1 LARKH
6 QFAAFIADEAL
17 LVVWDDDVH
26 NLIKRAKF
34 IEDEL
39 MELVWSTEG
48 AEDEEG
54 KPPEKKG
61 PGVVDVE
68 FDPETGL
75 PLPENRPT
83 NLQNTVLVSIT
94 IVIIEVMLGAGFRE
108 IAIEVAIDHNWFRV
122 CFLFLTPLQVFFTL
136 VSYRLYVCTL
146 SSMLILVSS
155 SLKSSSVVPPR
166 WSVRSPKSHQ
176 THASTLHYCHDA

>member
-1 LARKH
+1 MARKH

-39 MELVWSTEG
+39 MELVWSAGENG
-48 AEDEEG
+48 DADEG

-61 PGVVDVE
+61 PGMVE
-68 FDPETGL
+68 VAFDPETGD

-83 NLQNTVLVSIT
+83 NLQNTVLVAIT
-94 IVIIEVMLGAGFRE
+94 IFIIEVMLGAGFRE
-108 IAIEVAIDHNWFRV
+108 IAIEVAIDKNFFRL
-122 CFLFLTPLQVFFTL
+122 CFLFLTPLQIFFTL
-136 VSYRLYVCTL
+136 VCHLHL
-146 SSMLILVSS
+146 SLFVLSDTP
-155 SLKSSSVVPPR
+155 SSSVKSLSVVPHR
-166 WSVRSPKSHQ
+166 
-176 THASTLHYCHDA
+176 